1 MNDFSQNYLAFC
13 AGLSLCLALAA
24 ATSSDPKLSHKVGNR
39 DQIKTAASNLSAPAE
54 PKPPEYIF
62 RSVAQYFPFPRT
74 FPCLLSLDISI
85 FASVAAQILASDLQ
99 L

>member
-13 AGLSLCLALAA
+13 ALSPCLALAA
-24 ATSSDPKLSHKVGNR
+24 ATSGPKLSHKVGNR
-39 DQIKTAASNLSAPAE
+39 DQITTAAANRSAPAE

-62 RSVAQYFPFPRT
+62 RSLAQYFFSPEPFPVSGH
-74 FPCLLSLDISI
+74 LN

>member
-54 PKPPEYIF
+54 PEPPEYIF
-62 RSVAQYFPFPRT
+62 RSLAQYFFSPEPFPVSGH
-74 FPCLLSLDISI
+74 LN